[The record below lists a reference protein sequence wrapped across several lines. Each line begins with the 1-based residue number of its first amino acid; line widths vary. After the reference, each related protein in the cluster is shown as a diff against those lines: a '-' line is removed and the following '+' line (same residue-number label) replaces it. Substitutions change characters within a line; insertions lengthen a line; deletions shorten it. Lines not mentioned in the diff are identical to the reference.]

1 MKNHQYIMS
10 ENDKFGARHTLWYVS
25 DYHYEIECR
34 STGNKIDLPD
44 TSFEQAKQVFQD
56 VLVSY

>member
-1 MKNHQYIMS
+1 MRYHYIES
-10 ENDKFGARHTLWYVS
+10 KNDKFGARHTLWYVS

-44 TSFEQAKQVFQD
+44 TSFEQAKLVFD
-56 VLVSY
+56 EVLVSY

>member
-1 MKNHQYIMS
+1 MRYHYIES
-10 ENDKFGARHTLWYVS
+10 KNDKFGARHTLWYVS

-44 TSFEQAKQVFQD
+44 TSFEQAKLVFD
-56 VLVSY
+56 EMFVSY